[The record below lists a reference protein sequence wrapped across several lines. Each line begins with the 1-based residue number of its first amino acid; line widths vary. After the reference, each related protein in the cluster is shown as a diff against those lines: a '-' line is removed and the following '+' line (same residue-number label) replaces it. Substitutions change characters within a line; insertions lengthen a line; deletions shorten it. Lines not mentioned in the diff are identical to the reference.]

1 MSLSLAM
8 YPFRKSSVINVLM
21 GSSKHTHGLVRVG
34 VAAQPGK
41 TKHFQTLL
49 LPERDDM
56 MLCDC
61 PGLVFPSFV
70 SNTADLIAAGVY
82 PIAQMRDHWPVIE
95 LICQRIPREII
106 NASYGIQLP
115 EPSAQELIEK
125 GLEKAAPPTAD
136 EFLTT
141 YCVARNMLAASSGVP
156 DYTRASRI
164 VIKDYVSGKL
174 LYCHPPPNTAD
185 KVQFHLE
192 TVKTAILN
200 TAKLRQKL
208 GNQQLSPTESQPSI
222 NEEAEAINKEAV
234 FDDENLLDILGDS
247 AAFSAGGGGKK
258 GKAHKTRKKHGKKGR
273 KLRDDDPYGCHKSP
287 DEMLNEAPAGAV
299 VNQGKKRGQAQAA
312 FTRKTN
318 YAGARAAC

>member
-1 MSLSLAM
+1 
-8 YPFRKSSVINVLM
+8 M
-21 GSSKHTHGLVRVG
+21 GSSKHTHGLTRVG

-82 PIAQMRDHWPVIE
+82 PIAQMRDHWPVCE
-95 LICQRIPREII
+95 LICQRIPRNII
-106 NASYGIQLP
+106 NASYGIQIP
-115 EPSAQELIEK
+115 EPSAQELSER
-125 GLEKAAPPTAD
+125 GLEKVPPPTAE

-164 VIKDYVSGKL
+164 IIKDYVSGKL
-174 LYCHPPPNTAD
+174 LYCHPPPNATD
-185 KVQFHLE
+185 LVQFHME
-192 TVKTAILN
+192 TVKTAIAN
-200 TAKLRQKL
+200 TAKLQQKL
-208 GNQQLSPTESQPSI
+208 AANQPQQTKNDTQSDVDDE
-222 NEEAEAINKEAV
+222 KEAQDKEAS
-234 FDDENLLDILGDS
+234 FDENLLDILGDS
-247 AAFSAGGGGKK
+247 AAFSTGEGGGKR
-258 GKAHKTRKKHGKKGR
+258 GKAHKTKKKHGKKGR

-287 DEMLNEAPAGAV
+287 DEMLNDVPVAGLV
-299 VNQGKKRGQAQAA
+299 VNAGKYGRKGY
-312 FTRKTN
+312 TRATN
-318 YAGARAAC
+318 YSGARAAN